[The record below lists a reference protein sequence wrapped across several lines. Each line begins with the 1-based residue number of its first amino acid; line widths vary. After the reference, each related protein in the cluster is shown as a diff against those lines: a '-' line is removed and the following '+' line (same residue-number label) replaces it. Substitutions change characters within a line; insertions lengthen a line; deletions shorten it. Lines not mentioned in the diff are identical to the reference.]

1 MTQER
6 YNIFVGK
13 DVWEKVEMSCDS
25 PKEIDDSMQQQ
36 IPKRYS
42 DVPITIFRSDT
53 LEALPSSHDGL
64 GHDLLRNHPQP
75 SGGGI
80 AAASN
85 HREGGC
91 GVADRRDQNGGQHQG
106 YPRGHTGRGGWG

>member
-64 GHDLLRNHPQP
+64 GHDLLRNHPQYTERK
-75 SGGGI
+75 SG
-80 AAASN
+80 SRS
-85 HREGGC
+85 HRPWRMVVTNIEMPTMDQ
-91 GVADRRDQNGGQHQG
+91 VIRDATRP
-106 YPRGHTGRGGWG
+106 PRS